1 MLLLVFSCVEMKELS
16 EPTTDTAGQ
25 PHTIDTED
33 NPIPDE
39 ELDTSVDDSGDHM
52 DTSGQNDTSLPE
64 TDPCQTIVLLESF
77 GAANRLWSYPLDT
90 QEPTSMAQPS
100 CSGLSALS
108 ADNKGQLFGL
118 DHRSNTIQNIDI
130 LSGHCTEVP
139 LNLHPDY
146 PDLQIRGLAFL
157 MDSDTKEHL
166 YISAIETE
174 RPIPT
179 ALLFEE
185 TNSNLSFVSELSDL
199 ANERALVDLAGT
211 STGRLFGLHP
221 SNSGSII
228 KEWDPSTGEQLSN
241 MPTNAPSPEGW
252 SFVWHEGHFTL
263 FISTSGNQTT
273 VYQYDPDNGQLDT
286 LNSLPFQVVGAA
298 LPMCAPDESGS

>member
-1 MLLLVFSCVEMKELS
+1 MLLLIFSCLEMKEPS
-16 EPTTDTAGQ
+16 EATTDSAEQSNST
-25 PHTIDTED
+25 DTEEST
-33 NPIPDE
+33 IPDE
-39 ELDTSVDDSGDHM
+39 ELDTAVHDSGEQM
-52 DTSGQNDTSLPE
+52 DTSGPNDTSLPE

-90 QEPTSMAQPS
+90 QEPMAIAQPS

-118 DHRSNTIQNIDI
+118 SHRDNTVQNIDI
-130 LSGHCTEVP
+130 LTGQCTEVP

-157 MDSDTKEHL
+157 MDSDNKEHL

-174 RPIPT
+174 RPVAT

-185 TNSNLSFVSELSDL
+185 TDSTMSFISELSDL
-199 ANERALVDLAGT
+199 TEERALIDLAGT

-221 SNSGSII
+221 SSSGSII

-263 FISTSGNQTT
+263 FISTAGNQSM

-286 LNSLPFQVVGAA
+286 LHSLPFQVVGAA